1 MKNIVSGRAA
11 AAAVSQVRPTERSS
25 ECRQV
30 CAAPSLSRLDIHN
43 VVIFKHEGL
52 YINNI
57 SGSTINRP
65 DNGLQCFGFKVF
77 GCESSPISR
86 NVRALVS
93 LSVSP
98 LDKCKVKL
106 IKAQ

>member
-1 MKNIVSGRAA
+1 MKNIVSGRAGSA
-11 AAAVSQVRPTERSS
+11 AAAVSQVRPTERSA

-57 SGSTINRP
+57 RRSTINRP

-77 GCESSPISR
+77 SMYHQCNI
-86 NVRALVS
+86 AIHYH
-93 LSVSP
+93 SP
-98 LDKCKVKL
+98 LGV
-106 IKAQ
+106 